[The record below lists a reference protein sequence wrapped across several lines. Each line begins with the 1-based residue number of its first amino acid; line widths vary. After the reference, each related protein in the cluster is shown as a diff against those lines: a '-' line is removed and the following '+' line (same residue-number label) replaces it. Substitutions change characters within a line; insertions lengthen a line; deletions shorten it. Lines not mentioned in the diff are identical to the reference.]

1 MPPPKLPSEILR
13 RLLKVARFNGM
24 SVIILAGLFTL
35 VSAAELDVSGTIWGA
50 LITAGG
56 AVEVRGVSLL
66 KAHRPGLQWLIG
78 SQLYLLIVILSY
90 VCVRILNLAK
100 DPMLAEVTSS
110 FKQAGLDMDQM
121 PIDLQQLAR
130 TSYLA
135 VAALTVLYQGG
146 MALYY
151 FRRRASVEL
160 AIQSDGP
167 AQA

>member
-35 VSAAELDVSGTIWGA
+35 LSAAELDVSGTIWGVF
-50 LITAGG
+50 ITAGG
-56 AVEVRGVSLL
+56 VAEVRGVALL
-66 KAHRPGLQWLIG
+66 KARRPGLQWLIG
-78 SQLYLLIVILSY
+78 SQLYLMIVILCY
-90 VCVRILNLAK
+90 VCVRIVNLAK

-146 MALYY
+146 MAFYY
-151 FRRRASVEL
+151 FRRRAAVES
-160 AIQSDGP
+160 AIRP
-167 AQA
+167 EVAAQA